1 MTHINN
7 NKKREILTNKE
18 KNLFFFKKNVID
30 NHLLYERKVNK
41 KRIFNS

>member
-18 KNLFFFKKNVID
+18 KNLFFFLNVID